1 VSDAKTGLVIEKF
14 SLGVGD
20 RFAHQAK
27 AQLAACM
34 RAAAAGVQVVPV
46 WNKSNREHKIVGSE
60 PSGTRAAADAAVAE
74 LGWKQSYYVD
84 ADHINVETVDRFIA
98 PSNFFTLDVADY
110 IGRMPQAGVAGP
122 VQAAVDARTFLQRHP
137 ELTGRIEIE
146 GLAEPLAVTQQHASA
161 VAAKYLFAVN
171 EAAQIYKRVVAAKD
185 TPFVTEVSMDE
196 TDCPQTPS
204 ELLLILAAI
213 ADAGIPIQTI
223 APKFTG
229 RFNKGVDYVGDVEQF
244 EREFA
249 ADLAVIAHAV
259 KHYSLPANLKLSVHS
274 GSDKFSIYGS
284 IRRALRAAGAGVHV
298 KTAGTT
304 WLEELIGLAE
314 ASPEGLA
321 MAKQIYAE
329 ALDHSA
335 ELCAPYAAVI
345 DIDPAR
351 LPSASEVNGW
361 TAEQYAGALRHDQKN
376 PLFNPHLRQLLHV
389 GYKIAA
395 KLGERYTS
403 MLDACE
409 ESISRNVT
417 QNLFDRHIE
426 PLFLRA

>member
-1 VSDAKTGLVIEKF
+1 MSHADSGLVIEKF

-20 RFAHQAK
+20 RFAHQARP
-27 AQLAACM
+27 QLAACM
-34 RAAAAGVQVVPV
+34 RAAQAGVTVVPV

-60 PSGTRAAADAAVAE
+60 PSGTRAAADEAVRE
-74 LGWKQSYYVD
+74 LGWKHAHYVD
-84 ADHINVETVDRFIA
+84 ADHINVDTVDRFLA
-98 PSNFFTLDVADY
+98 PSNFFTLDVADA
-110 IGRMPQAGVAGP
+110 IGRPPADGVAG
-122 VQAAVDARTFLQRHP
+122 TFLHRHP
-137 ELTGRIEIE
+137 ELTGRIEIA
-146 GLAEPLAVTQQHASA
+146 GLAEPLAVSAEQASA

-171 EAAQIYKRVVAAKD
+171 EAAGIYQKIASSKE
-185 TPFVTEVSMDE
+185 PGSFVTEVSMDE
-196 TDCPQTPS
+196 TDSPQTPS

-229 RFNKGVDYVGDVEQF
+229 RFNKGVDYVGDVSQF
-244 EREFA
+244 EREFV

-259 KHYSLPANLKLSVHS
+259 KHYGLPRNLKLSVHS
-274 GSDKFSIYGS
+274 GSDKFSIYDS
-284 IRRALRAAGAGVHV
+284 IRRAVRHAGAGVHV

-314 ASPEGLA
+314 AGPEGLA
-321 MAKQIYAE
+321 LAKEIYSE
-329 ALDHSA
+329 ACDHYD

-345 DIDPAR
+345 DINPKCLPA
-351 LPSASEVNGW
+351 PATVNNW

-376 PLFNPHLRQLLHV
+376 PLFNPHVRQLLHV

-395 KLGERYTS
+395 KMGDRYTG
-403 MLDACE
+403 MLEACE

-417 QNLFDRHIE
+417 QNLYERHIE